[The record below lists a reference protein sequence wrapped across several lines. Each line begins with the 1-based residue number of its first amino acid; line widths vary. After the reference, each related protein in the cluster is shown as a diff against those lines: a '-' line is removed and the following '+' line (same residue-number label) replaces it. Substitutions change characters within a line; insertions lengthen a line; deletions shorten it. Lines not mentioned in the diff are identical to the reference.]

1 MLGFHDQQQQ
11 QMQQMQMQGMMAMA
25 AAGVPPVANTTAGIA
40 AAPGGDVGVGVGFN
54 NFMAGD
60 MAQPTLLHQ
69 STGADGS
76 QAMLP
81 PGADPAMAQVY
92 AQMFSQYM
100 QTAQAY
106 AGMDPTNTVVDMG
119 IPPVPFPQ
127 VPPASYS
134 PPTPL
139 TPAIAVSVDGM
150 KFQYQ
155 LTEDDLRTVF
165 SRYGAVQ
172 SIHVDEVGTGAQIT
186 FQEVHHA
193 QAAMSD
199 LNGKAL
205 KGLEGTLRLA
215 WASSP
220 SGPSPSL
227 PPPFRGWTMPT
238 PSGAAIDP
246 CAALAGS
253 GAFTMPQT
261 GVDWNNLGA
270 ASVPAAWPGVVAA
283 SDSTPATRGVPLS
296 GDGAGMMLMG
306 CTGLEG
312 ASSLLGSEAAMAAGA
327 AFAGP
332 GACGSGSLISDGA
345 LHAAAAAAAAAATA
359 PAAAARGG
367 ICSASSSNRLDAK
380 AAAAPAHVKGI
391 RKYTCRFL
399 IGIEND
405 KEFQVVRRIIGAK
418 GTNMKQIVKQ
428 TDAKLRLRGIGSGYF
443 EGTAQ
448 RESSE
453 PLQLCVSCTSSDGYR
468 TAVRLVEELLENVY
482 NEYQH
487 FCRENNRPEPDL
499 HASPQLVS
507 AGGRGG
513 GGYGGAG
520 DGAVALAGDSG
531 SLSGGEGHSPSSKR
545 DGRRRGRRS
554 RAKKGDAGKSGAVER
569 GDPPPKAP
577 PIDEIEH
584 MIDQRNE
591 ARRQCNFTEADR
603 LRQSLHEKG
612 VALMDEPGARGKGAE
627 VTTWRYWRD

>member
-92 AQMFSQYM
+92 AQMFS
-100 QTAQAY
+100 
-106 AGMDPTNTVVDMG
+106 
-119 IPPVPFPQ
+119 
-127 VPPASYS
+127 
-134 PPTPL
+134 
-139 TPAIAVSVDGM
+139 
-150 KFQYQ
+150 
-155 LTEDDLRTVF
+155 
-165 SRYGAVQ
+165 
-172 SIHVDEVGTGAQIT
+172 QIT

-332 GACGSGSLISDGA
+332 
-345 LHAAAAAAAAAATA
+345 
-359 PAAAARGG
+359 
-367 ICSASSSNRLDAK
+367 
-380 AAAAPAHVKGI
+380 
-391 RKYTCRFL
+391 
-399 IGIEND
+399 
-405 KEFQVVRRIIGAK
+405 
-418 GTNMKQIVKQ
+418 
-428 TDAKLRLRGIGSGYF
+428 
-443 EGTAQ
+443 
-448 RESSE
+448 
-453 PLQLCVSCTSSDGYR
+453 
-468 TAVRLVEELLENVY
+468 
-482 NEYQH
+482 
-487 FCRENNRPEPDL
+487 
-499 HASPQLVS
+499 
-507 AGGRGG
+507 
-513 GGYGGAG
+513 
-520 DGAVALAGDSG
+520 
-531 SLSGGEGHSPSSKR
+531 
-545 DGRRRGRRS
+545 
-554 RAKKGDAGKSGAVER
+554 
-569 GDPPPKAP
+569 
-577 PIDEIEH
+577 
-584 MIDQRNE
+584 
-591 ARRQCNFTEADR
+591 
-603 LRQSLHEKG
+603 
-612 VALMDEPGARGKGAE
+612 
-627 VTTWRYWRD
+627 